1 MPGALAAPVAAA
13 LAAPAAPAATDP
25 GAGAKPAPRAS
36 STDVVGRDD
45 DCVPLPVVKPKPK
58 PVKRIL
64 PDGMSKPSGSFTE
77 QIDVQKKKFKPP
89 AKAVPTTPPARQC

>member
-1 MPGALAAPVAAA
+1 
-13 LAAPAAPAATDP
+13 
-25 GAGAKPAPRAS
+25 
-36 STDVVGRDD
+36 
-45 DCVPLPVVKPKPK
+45 
-58 PVKRIL
+58 VKRIL